1 VVEQKN
7 MMNAHLNLVCLM
19 NILVRLRNVKNLF
32 KYDKTLEFTGIKMV
46 RSAHSSIVVS
56 RTIDV
61 QTGGWDT
68 SKQYFAKTMSV
79 YTLKYNK

>member
-1 VVEQKN
+1 
-7 MMNAHLNLVCLM
+7 
-19 NILVRLRNVKNLF
+19 
-32 KYDKTLEFTGIKMV
+32 MV